1 MVEMPKSKAKPP
13 QVDPLAGVN
22 TDRPFPRLGL
32 SAAQWNEICR
42 LSGIPDGADEARNSI
57 EIALGMF
64 RQFQATDLHRMPL
77 AKIRQEFDA
86 LADDS
91 RSLYKRLSDLVRNRD
106 AYTALIGHVPYT
118 PLDRMSDTEDH
129 QASLSSAESQRPIQ
143 DEQHLIQILDVLVGL
158 PKWLLIG
165 SRRVR
170 PEKRGPKARNV
181 YWLVGNLD
189 GIRKQFAGKQISR
202 SYKDDASKKYITYV
216 CRIADPHIGDGTIDK
231 AMKNRIQRSRTKRRP
246 VD

>member
-1 MVEMPKSKAKPP
+1 MPWRI
-13 QVDPLAGVN
+13 D
-22 TDRPFPRLGL
+22 F
-32 SAAQWNEICR
+32 
-42 LSGIPDGADEARNSI
+42 
-57 EIALGMF
+57 
-64 RQFQATDLHRMPL
+64 
-77 AKIRQEFDA
+77 
-86 LADDS
+86 

-129 QASLSSAESQRPIQ
+129 QASLSSAELQRPIQ

-181 YWLVGNLD
+181 YWLVASAWDTRTVL
-189 GIRKQFAGKQISR
+189 RK
-202 SYKDDASKKYITYV
+202 KD
-216 CRIADPHIGDGTIDK
+216 
-231 AMKNRIQRSRTKRRP
+231 
-246 VD
+246 